1 MTTSVP
7 MISVDEATQII
18 LDHSRDFGAESVP
31 LSASTGRV
39 LEQEILADR
48 DFPPFDRV
56 SMDGIAI
63 AYQAFAAGQRSYV
76 VSGLQAAGASQQK
89 LTRPDDACLEVMT
102 GAILP
107 EGADTVIP
115 YEHISI
121 DEGRARV
128 QTENVTLGQNAHARG
143 RDRQQGEVLVRAKTL
158 ISPAEIGLAA
168 TVGLAQLR
176 VARLPKIAIFSTGD
190 ELVGVEEKPATHQ
203 IRASN
208 IYTIASVLSQQGITA
223 DYFHLPDE
231 ESTVRDALAR
241 CLEQYDALI
250 ISGGVSK
257 GKRDFVPAVLAE
269 LKVQKHFHRVAQR
282 PGKPFWFGQA
292 SPGATV
298 FALPG
303 NPLAALACTLR
314 YVIPWIH
321 QSLGLPPSPGAY
333 VSLSRDFRSKP
344 QSTYFLLAY
353 IKHHLGTGAVIAY
366 PAEGQGSGDLAS
378 LARADGFLELP
389 PGREYFR
396 PGELFPF
403 YSYRPA
409 LGPRT

>member
-1 MTTSVP
+1 MTTSGP

-18 LDHSRDFGAESVP
+18 LDHSRDFGTESVP

-39 LEQEILADR
+39 LQHEILADR

-63 AYQAFAAGQRSYV
+63 AYQAYAAGRRSYAI
-76 VSGLQAAGASQQK
+76 SGLQAAGAPQQK
-89 LTRPDDACLEVMT
+89 LPKPEACLEVMT

-107 EGADTVIP
+107 EAADTVIP
-115 YEHISI
+115 YEQISI
-121 DEGRARV
+121 AEGQATVR
-128 QTENVTLGQNAHARG
+128 TESVKLGQNAHRQGFDRKRG
-143 RDRQQGEVLVRAKTL
+143 DVLVPANTL

-168 TVGLAQLR
+168 TVGLWQLR

-190 ELVGVEEKPATHQ
+190 ELVGVEDEPAPHQ

-208 IYTIASVLSQQGITA
+208 IYTIASVLSQQGIAA
-223 DYFHLPDE
+223 DCFHLPDE
-231 ESTVRDALAR
+231 ESAVRDALAR
-241 CLEQYDALI
+241 CLEHYDALI

-257 GKRDFVPAVLAE
+257 GKRDFVPAALAQ
-269 LKVQKHFHRVAQR
+269 LDVHKYFYRVAQR

-292 SPGATV
+292 PQGATV

-314 YVIPWIH
+314 YTIPWIR
-321 QSLGLPPSPGAY
+321 QSLGQPPLPAAHVP
-333 VSLSRDFRSKP
+333 LSRDFQSKSH
-344 QSTYFLLAY
+344 STYFLLAY
-353 IKHHLGTGAVIAY
+353 IGHCVDSDAIIAY

-378 LARADGFLELP
+378 LAKADGFLELP
-389 PGREYFR
+389 EGREHFLQ
-396 PGELFPF
+396 GELFRF
-403 YSYRPA
+403 LRYRPPF
-409 LGPRT
+409 GSTI